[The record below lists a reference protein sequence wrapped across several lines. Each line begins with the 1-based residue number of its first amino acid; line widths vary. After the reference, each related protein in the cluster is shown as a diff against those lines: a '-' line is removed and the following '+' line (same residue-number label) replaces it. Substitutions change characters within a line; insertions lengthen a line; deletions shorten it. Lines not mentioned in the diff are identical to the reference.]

1 MRMYVHM
8 ANRNSEDV
16 SRQKSAVPAGWRR
29 VLVQR
34 KIGKTAGKYDVYVYR
49 YNGLLLNLEILVHQ
63 TKR

>member
-16 SRQKSAVPAGWRR
+16 ARQKSAVPAGWRR

-49 YNGLLLNLEILVHQ
+49 YNGLLLNLEMLVHQ

>member
-1 MRMYVHM
+1 MHM

-49 YNGLLLNLEILVHQ
+49 YNGLLLNLETLGLQ